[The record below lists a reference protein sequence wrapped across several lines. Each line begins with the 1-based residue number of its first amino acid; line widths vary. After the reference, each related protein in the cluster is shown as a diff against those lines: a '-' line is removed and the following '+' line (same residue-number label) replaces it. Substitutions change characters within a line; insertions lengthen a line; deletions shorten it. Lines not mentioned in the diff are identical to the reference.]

1 MSFGSLGA
9 AGSGWQVA
17 VVTRQDGPM
26 PHEPIRYRSAD
37 EDRWR
42 VLVAAAS
49 FASMRSRANE
59 ITPNTLG
66 VLKDNAAFFRAGR
79 SGAGRDVLSGDELVR
94 YEARV
99 ASSAPPDAVAWL
111 HR

>member
-66 VLKDNAAFFRAGR
+66 VLKDNAAFFRATGR
-79 SGAGRDVLSGDELVR
+79 GGLAAPVGGVRVSLVPGGFGATSCRGRGP
-94 YEARV
+94 AR
-99 ASSAPPDAVAWL
+99 
-111 HR
+111 R